1 MGNHSCFYFATESLY
16 TSFTTIARL
25 SILENNMTDDID
37 DKHNLKTEEAFISAM
52 RHIEKD
58 QESPCLICDHNCTV
72 FQMFYCDIHTA
83 WVRKMTKNG

>member
-25 SILENNMTDDID
+25 SILENNMADDID
-37 DKHNLKTEEAFISAM
+37 DKHNLKTEEQFISAM

-58 QESPCLICDHNCTV
+58 QESPCIECHKNCTV
-72 FQMFYCDIHTA
+72 YEMFYCEKHTD
-83 WVRKMTKNG
+83 WMRKMIANG